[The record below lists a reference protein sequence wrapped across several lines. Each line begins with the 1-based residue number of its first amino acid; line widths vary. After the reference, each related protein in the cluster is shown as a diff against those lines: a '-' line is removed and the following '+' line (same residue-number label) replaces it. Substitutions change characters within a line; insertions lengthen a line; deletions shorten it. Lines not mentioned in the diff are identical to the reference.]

1 MRSVKSACKAVVSTA
16 LLSTGILLMTG
27 VASANDFDV
36 YTNAYRSVTANGGFD
51 ADLVADFTLDGVE
64 KEATGNFKVDNSGE
78 KTLLYLEVDLDGE
91 TVTQFS
97 DGEFLYVDARGEK
110 SKYPLG
116 EKQGQEDSRKE
127 PEKEGEEEKSAPTFD
142 TDQFLQEFA
151 SCLEA
156 GKIQE
161 MGLLSPLDKSI
172 VSKTSV
178 DGNTYTLKV
187 SSLALA
193 RMQDVLASSINME
206 DDNVA
211 VKDLEDFTYQAVI
224 EDNLVTSVIYSGTMT
239 VDVGAAVSESGAD
252 ESYPL
257 DLTITATF
265 NDPGQA
271 VTVELPD
278 TAGY

>member
-1 MRSVKSACKAVVSTA
+1 MRSVKSACKAAVSTA
-16 LLSTGILLMTG
+16 LFGTGILLMTSL
-27 VASANDFDV
+27 ASANDFDV

-156 GKIQE
+156 
-161 MGLLSPLDKSI
+161 
-172 VSKTSV
+172 
-178 DGNTYTLKV
+178 
-187 SSLALA
+187 
-193 RMQDVLASSINME
+193 
-206 DDNVA
+206 
-211 VKDLEDFTYQAVI
+211 
-224 EDNLVTSVIYSGTMT
+224 YSRCPK
-239 VDVGAAVSESGAD
+239 AVSRCDMDSVFLCDACCF
-252 ESYPL
+252 
-257 DLTITATF
+257 ITSSKHLRPVF
-265 NDPGQA
+265 NVLLCIWNDNGLSCC
-271 VTVELPD
+271 T
-278 TAGY
+278 